1 MRYPKLLTFA
11 LGLAIAAAAGAQAQ
25 YDRDDNDG
33 DTAGESTRAVARG
46 SARSASSHL
55 TAVEGGGSVLS
66 EANGRSDARV
76 HLPLQA
82 GDQIAARSG
91 GRMEIA
97 LAGGNRDQLA
107 AESQVRLD
115 ALAGENDSASPE
127 SALTLIDGSI
137 AVESVA
143 TGSDRPLRVDTP
155 DASIYMP
162 GRARVRV
169 NLDQRRGTSIIV
181 RDGSA
186 EVKMRSGS
194 RTLEAGSYLLVH
206 GDQEPEVAQGSF
218 SRDRFDAW
226 VSERTQSTL
235 EAYNS
240 TAARYIDSDYVADA
254 SGMDS
259 YGQWDYNS
267 TYRSNVWRPSVGAD
281 WSPYSD
287 GYWYNADSGASWVS
301 YEPWGWFPYHY
312 GNWFFDAGWNSWC
325 WSPAYVYSPAW
336 VYWGYGGGYAGW
348 CPMGYYSYYS
358 PYRNHW
364 GGYGSR
370 RNGLYVSVRGVFNP
384 AQVDFRRGWNFV
396 GVNSIGTTFNRAA
409 MISGQRARTQLGG
422 SIAITSDPLRVP
434 VSGRGGVSAATAL
447 RSFIR
452 GAPQTIA
459 RQVPSSRSATLA
471 PYLGRQ
477 KALPPATVAAIRDNH
492 IARVDPV
499 SASLNGPGSTRLPAA
514 RGNLPVVG
522 SRRSANAAPRA
533 ETWRAP
539 AAGTSPGRSAV
550 TPRLDAWRGEA
561 GRAPLAPRS
570 EAVRPRTDSKP
581 DWRSRPSAPAPAAPA
596 PRSRMESSDAWRNR
610 TAPPARRVI
619 DGVDRGRAIP
629 RSEEWRQSRSERGTP
644 APRYESAPRSAPTPR
659 YESAPRSAPTPRY
672 ESAPRSAPAPRY
684 ESAPRSAPAPR
695 YESAPR
701 SAPAP
706 RYESA
711 PRMESRSA
719 PAPRAESRPAP
730 SGRKDPHR

>member
-11 LGLAIAAAAGAQAQ
+11 LGLALAATAGAQAS
-25 YDRDDNDG
+25 YDRDYDG
-33 DTAGESTRAVARG
+33 DTASESTRAVARG

-82 GDQIAARSG
+82 GDQIATRSS

-97 LAGGNRDQLA
+97 LADGNRVQLA
-107 AESQVRLD
+107 GESQVRLD

-186 EVKMRSGS
+186 EVQMRSGS

-206 GDQEPEVAQGSF
+206 GDQEPEVARGTF

-226 VSERTQSTL
+226 VAERTQSVL

-254 SGMDS
+254 SDMES
-259 YGQWDYNS
+259 YGQWDYS
-267 TYRSNVWRPSVGAD
+267 PTYRTNVWRPSVGAD

-287 GYWYNADSGASWVS
+287 GYWYNADCGASWVS

-358 PYRNHW
+358 PYRNYW

-384 AQVDFRRGWNFV
+384 ALVDFGRGWNFV
-396 GVNSIGTTFNRAA
+396 GLNSIGTTFNRAA
-409 MISGQRARTQLGG
+409 IISGQRARTQLGG

-459 RQVPSSRSATLA
+459 NQVPSSRSATLA

-492 IARVDPV
+492 TARVDPV
-499 SASLNGPGSTRLPAA
+499 SASLNGPGSARLPVA
-514 RGNLPVVG
+514 RGNVPTG
-522 SRRSANAAPRA
+522 SSRGSANLAPRTQA
-533 ETWRAP
+533 WRAP

-550 TPRLDAWRGEA
+550 TPRGDAWRGEA
-561 GRAPLAPRS
+561 GRAPVAPR
-570 EAVRPRTDSKP
+570 EP
-581 DWRSRPSAPAPAAPA
+581 DWRSRPSAPGPAAPA
-596 PRSRMESSDAWRNR
+596 PRSRLESSDTWRNR
-610 TAPPARRVI
+610 TAPPAQRVI
-619 DGVDRGRAIP
+619 EGVDRGRAIP
-629 RSEEWRQSRSERGTP
+629 RSTPTRRYESAPRSAPT
-644 APRYESAPRSAPTPR
+644 PRYESAPRSAPTPR

-672 ESAPRSAPAPRY
+672 ESAPRSAPT
-684 ESAPRSAPAPR
+684 
-695 YESAPR
+695 
-701 SAPAP
+701 P

-711 PRMESRSA
+711 PRMESRPA
-719 PAPRAESRPAP
+719 PAPRSESRPAP
-730 SGRKDPHR
+730 SRSKDPHR